1 MSELIITNYY
11 KNFIKTIR
19 HKIESGSYKKI
30 VWFGYSNVL
39 SLVYDYLAAD
49 GYMISAVLDN
59 DKNKWNTGIN
69 RNWCMPFTFH
79 YVDIPKEAVDKI
91 VAGKSFPELKIISPE
106 EFFNREKELAHTL
119 FLTSSYRK
127 EEIERQLLSSGVEAK
142 NILCLPTEMEMWNT
156 ACKEIFSKCEEHRK
170 LSDAEHKRMIK
181 NILDDFARFCH
192 RNGLK
197 YYLAYG
203 TLIGAVRHQG
213 FIPWDDDIDILMP
226 VEDYKFFLK
235 NYRSDSPYHALSV
248 ESNDNYFFPFAKVVD
263 DRTYLHHH
271 GFPITWIQ
279 GTYIDIFPMSG
290 YEEGESFESQLLK
303 HTLLD
308 IEWYWYCIARDVI
321 RKELPDC
328 RNNILN
334 LKFAKGFYDSKN
346 VGVLTTIPAKP
357 WILASYVFGDGT
369 DMMFEGSTYKGPREY
384 DLYLRQIYGDYM
396 KIPPEEEQR
405 IHGFPSYR
413 RTDEQI
419 EN

>member
-11 KNFIKTIR
+11 ADFIKAIR
-19 HKIESGSYKKI
+19 WKIESGFYKRI
-30 VWFGYSNVL
+30 IWFGYSNVL
-39 SLVYDYLAAD
+39 PLMYDYLAAD

-59 DKNKWNTGIN
+59 DKNKWNMSVK

-79 YVDIPKEAVDKI
+79 YVNIPKQAVDKI
-91 VAGKSFPELKIISPE
+91 VAGKSLPELKIISPE
-106 EFFNREKELAHTL
+106 ALFKEEKELSRIL

-127 EEIERQLLSSGVEAK
+127 DEIQKQLLSTGVHPE
-142 NILCLPTEMEMWNT
+142 NILCLPPETEMWNT
-156 ACKEIFSKCEEHRK
+156 ACKEIFSKCK
-170 LSDAEHKRMIK
+170 EHKRLSDVEHKRVIK
-181 NILDDFARFCH
+181 NILEDFARFCNEH
-192 RNGLK
+192 GLR

-203 TLIGAVRHQG
+203 TLIGAVRHHG

-226 VEDYKFFLK
+226 VEDYKIFLK
-235 NYRSDSPYHALSV
+235 TYKSTQPYHVLSI

-290 YEEGESFESQLLK
+290 YEEEDSFENQWVK

-308 IEWYWYCIARDVI
+308 IEWYWYYIARGVI
-321 RKELPDC
+321 KKEPADC
-328 RNNILN
+328 RDRILDI
-334 LKFAKGFYDSKN
+334 KFAKGFYGSQK

-357 WILASYVFGDGT
+357 WILGSHVFGDGA
-369 DMMFEGSTYKGPREY
+369 DVIFEGNQYRGPKEY
-384 DLYLRQIYGDYM
+384 ALYLRQIYGDYM
-396 KIPPEEEQR
+396 KVPPEEEQR

-413 RTDEQI
+413 RTGGV
-419 EN
+419 N